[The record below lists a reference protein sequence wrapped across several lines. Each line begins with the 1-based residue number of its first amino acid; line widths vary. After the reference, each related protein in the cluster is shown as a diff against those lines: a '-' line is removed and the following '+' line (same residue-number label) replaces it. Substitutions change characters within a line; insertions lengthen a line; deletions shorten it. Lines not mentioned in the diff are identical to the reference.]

1 MFSMTSSAILG
12 GSIRISLFISSDKL
26 GGRGGVMRF
35 GYKKAFLAL
44 VIMLA
49 FCQPLAAQD
58 QAVGFFTQVV
68 GEVEILKNGKL
79 PAMSVKEKDRVTL
92 GDLIRTKST
101 SKAQIQFIDDSTLEI
116 GPGSRVNID
125 QYSYDG
131 SQRNALLKVTMG
143 MVRTVVSRIF
153 KKGQPDFFIH
163 TNTAVIGI
171 RGTDTITRPILNAT
185 EIFNVLGEVIT
196 NNINP
201 NIGGT
206 ATLGAMNFS
215 LVGLNQPPTV
225 PITFSIGD
233 LNNLMRL
240 LNVTPGA
247 GSLTGPGTR
256 SFTGPSGQGT
266 GPPGVVSGDT
276 LMGDRGS
283 QSLPGG
289 VNAPVVVPPTIP
301 APTPAPIVT
310 PFHGS

>member
-1 MFSMTSSAILG
+1 
-12 GSIRISLFISSDKL
+12 
-26 GGRGGVMRF
+26 MRF
-35 GYKKAFLAL
+35 GYKKAFFAL
-44 VIMLA
+44 VIMLV
-49 FCQPLAAQD
+49 FSHPLAAQD
-58 QAVGFFTQVV
+58 PAVGFFTQVV
-68 GEVEILKNGKL
+68 GTVETMKEGKL
-79 PAMSVKEKDRVTL
+79 PAISVKEKDKVAL

-163 TNTAVIGI
+163 TNTAVIGV

-185 EIFNVLGEVIT
+185 EIFNVVGEVIT

-201 NIGGT
+201 NVGGT
-206 ATLGAMNFS
+206 ATLGTMSFS
-215 LVGLNQPPTV
+215 LIGLNQPPTV
-225 PITFSIGD
+225 PIPFSSGD

-240 LNVTPGA
+240 MHVAPRTGSTTGPA
-247 GSLTGPGTR
+247 TRSLTLPA
-256 SFTGPSGQGT
+256 GPSGQGT
-266 GPPGVVSGDT
+266 RPPVVVSGDS
-276 LMGDRGS
+276 LMGDRGNP
-283 QSLPGG
+283 SLPGG
-289 VNAPVVVPPTIP
+289 VTAPVVVPPTIP
-301 APTPAPIVT
+301 APIVT